1 MSQAVI
7 NPNTTLTILPAA
19 VSTMCAYPLAK
30 VRSDM
35 GIQEYIQYKNDWYF
49 FNTVWTYNY
58 TVSTLNGG
66 GRGAKSNL
74 DPYQFMSNGDYISYI
89 NGQSE
94 HIEVYPTP
102 VGQFNNIF

>member
-7 NPNTTLTILPAA
+7 NPNTTLTPLPAA
-19 VSTMCAYPLAK
+19 ISTICAYPLAK
-30 VRSDM
+30 VRNDM
-35 GIQEYIQYKNDWYF
+35 GIRDYLQYKNDWYF

-66 GRGAKSNL
+66 GATPPVS
-74 DPYQFMSNGDYISYI
+74 PYIFMSNGDLISYI
-89 NGQSE
+89 NGQNE

-102 VGQFNNIF
+102 VGQFNNFF